1 MSDIREPLW
10 RAVTAADF
18 LSEDEKRAA
27 LGYGPTTGGEGQ
39 WGAQGEECMTSITDE
54 LAQRFLHHADIG
66 HLALLIWA
74 SCASAFVAFSIRE
87 AAEAARRAES
97 FMQDFLQ
104 ELSRFNRHHQEE
116 EER

>member
-1 MSDIREPLW
+1 MNGI
-10 RAVTAADF
+10 A
-18 LSEDEKRAA
+18 ED
-27 LGYGPTTGGEGQ
+27 L
-39 WGAQGEECMTSITDE
+39 AQD
-54 LAQRFLHHADIG
+54 LAQRFFANADTG

-74 SCASAFVAFSIRE
+74 SCASALVAFTIRE

-104 ELSRFNRHHQEE
+104 ELSRFNRHRQEE